1 MKQIPKVVLNRQEQ
15 HSAFSECVAVL
26 ESNQVQYFP
35 SRGTLIGLVRYGDL
49 QGKLSGFKV
58 DVVDRDMDWMV
69 HVDSADSWFHLAQQ
83 ISASLLDKGWHSC
96 QLTVASEV
104 LCLGEIHSMKCIRI
118 EPYVAS
124 VDFDAYHLLPGR
136 LCLGFRDEQLSSP
149 YRRCAET
156 AETAV
161 DRGAETGA
169 AGAARRCFGAQEV
182 FPLQKCRAPVV
193 GSVPCPRDPVAYL
206 AQLYDAE
213 TSAALTAS
221 RARRCWALPSITE
234 SRAPNDPR
242 NQLLR
247 QQGLNGSDVALL
259 RRSAEELHGEGYA
272 SFREELERCNVSSEA
287 LEDVMQGSFGK
298 WSLLRK
304 SSKVAGHQRRAR
316 EPSEGGPVELL
327 EGGVHQVRDVRIL
340 AFSQE
345 PLLRAMQ
352 LLRIIRIAKLIGLRQ
367 ELVAIMEGLF
377 SSLECM
383 VWIGFLLLIAIYSF
397 GIVCRNV
404 MGDLTNADFEHVI
417 DNDMYF
423 GTLPR
428 TMLTLFNIALIENW
442 AAVIWPQMLYNPWM
456 VLPLIFFMCVTCFGL
471 MNALIGVIVERTTA
485 AQQNMSSLEEEKIRE
500 MKMLMVAQLL
510 EAIDASDEDESG
522 TINLQEFRQVQRKPY
537 AAQIF
542 AALNLPPGFEAKD
555 LFGLLDADGDGVL
568 DRYEFLLGICRLIWC
583 DDFQSKCLMSYQI
596 SQVREEGRRRRQA
609 SRCFF

>member
-1 MKQIPKVVLNRQEQ
+1 MHPPFFWVFTPVQVTTHRSPRRFWSVLHPPPPPAPVLRQAWPWRPALYFARLVLAALPAPRTDADRAVAAPAAPTGPGAALRGAELRWLSGRLGVVGLLVPPSALNRAPHMKQIPKVVLNRQEQ

-193 GSVPCPRDPVAYL
+193 GSVPLTFRTRRFLCSTPSDWVGGCFDPEEVCFLGRCSLFKDADTNVTLSFEPKKSSSSRQYRDFLNWHSLKASCLHLPELLMSQKKQPPHHCSDSLYSRLPLPHRSIQWTLHSGRHMRPTPNRSPVLLGIVDFFFGKETTIPLGLVKTTRLLGIVDLSRHGTFLTRPTPPLQVPCPRDPVAYL

-259 RRSAEELHGEGYA
+259 RRDMARWETGDRCPKNGAA
-272 SFREELERCNVSSEA
+272 SFSALLQELEYIVISRNII
-287 LEDVMQGSFGK
+287 LD
-298 WSLLRK
+298 L
-304 SSKVAGHQRRAR
+304 
-316 EPSEGGPVELL
+316 PTPTY
-327 EGGVHQVRDVRIL
+327 IL
-340 AFSQE
+340 A
-345 PLLRAMQ
+345 
-352 LLRIIRIAKLIGLRQ
+352 
-367 ELVAIMEGLF
+367 
-377 SSLECM
+377 
-383 VWIGFLLLIAIYSF
+383 
-397 GIVCRNV
+397 
-404 MGDLTNADFEHVI
+404 
-417 DNDMYF
+417 
-423 GTLPR
+423 
-428 TMLTLFNIALIENW
+428 
-442 AAVIWPQMLYNPWM
+442 
-456 VLPLIFFMCVTCFGL
+456 
-471 MNALIGVIVERTTA
+471 
-485 AQQNMSSLEEEKIRE
+485 
-500 MKMLMVAQLL
+500 
-510 EAIDASDEDESG
+510 
-522 TINLQEFRQVQRKPY
+522 
-537 AAQIF
+537 
-542 AALNLPPGFEAKD
+542 
-555 LFGLLDADGDGVL
+555 
-568 DRYEFLLGICRLIWC
+568 
-583 DDFQSKCLMSYQI
+583 
-596 SQVREEGRRRRQA
+596 
-609 SRCFF
+609 

>member
-1 MKQIPKVVLNRQEQ
+1 MTSWMAEPCLAGGPGMPPWLRGFSWNSWWAPEGCECPDVAFAFVRLFESLLSLTSALFLLGAREAARLADAALQMAARNVSLAVKVIDRFPERQKQAWPWRPALYFARLVLAALPAPRTDADRAVAAPAAPTGPGAALRGAELRWLSGRLGVVGLLVPPSALNRAPHMKQIPKVVLNRQEQ

-304 SSKVAGHQRRAR
+304 SSKVRRPRLSSAR
-316 EPSEGGPVELL
+316 PPTASI
-327 EGGVHQVRDVRIL
+327 D
-340 AFSQE
+340 
-345 PLLRAMQ
+345 
-352 LLRIIRIAKLIGLRQ
+352 RIAKLIGLRQ
-367 ELVAIMEGLF
+367 ELVAGKPVPSRQLGA
-377 SSLECM
+377 SPRYN
-383 VWIGFLLLIAIYSF
+383 G
-397 GIVCRNV
+397 
-404 MGDLTNADFEHVI
+404 GD
-417 DNDMYF
+417 
-423 GTLPR
+423 R
-428 TMLTLFNIALIENW
+428 
-442 AAVIWPQMLYNPWM
+442 
-456 VLPLIFFMCVTCFGL
+456 
-471 MNALIGVIVERTTA
+471 
-485 AQQNMSSLEEEKIRE
+485 
-500 MKMLMVAQLL
+500 
-510 EAIDASDEDESG
+510 
-522 TINLQEFRQVQRKPY
+522 
-537 AAQIF
+537 
-542 AALNLPPGFEAKD
+542 
-555 LFGLLDADGDGVL
+555 
-568 DRYEFLLGICRLIWC
+568 
-583 DDFQSKCLMSYQI
+583 
-596 SQVREEGRRRRQA
+596 
-609 SRCFF
+609 